1 MVEILVVDD
10 FEKLAVDFVV
20 ADKPQTLK
28 LLEIELNSFVG
39 AGVVPVVVDIA
50 SFADA
55 AGRIAGTVA
64 RPSIGFADNG
74 DAGERSIA
82 DTEVCTHKT
91 FGDPFAGSLGLSAA
105 ETLDATVVEFE
116 AFSVFKD
123 ASIMMNFI

>member
-1 MVEILVVDD
+1 LVEILVVDD
-10 FEKLAVDFVV
+10 FEKLVVDFVV

-28 LLEIELNSFVG
+28 LLELELDSLVV

-64 RPSIGFADNG
+64 RPSIGFDYNG

-82 DTEVCTHKT
+82 DTEV
-91 FGDPFAGSLGLSAA
+91 
-105 ETLDATVVEFE
+105 
-116 AFSVFKD
+116 
-123 ASIMMNFI
+123 